1 MVNREVLF
9 FYVARGKPKPSK
21 RLLVQMNSQDP
32 FFKIRPT
39 KRSNPEARTT
49 LDSIHRS
56 HLEKLIDENKSIESV
71 RSDLQSL
78 KEQHDDSTND
88 IEKVKYEREMKDIEN
103 KLIELT
109 GEKNVFEYF
118 LETGPILY
126 EYYDIQEKINRGI
139 EVKQTKQGKSQP
151 GSIWAALENAAE
163 KTDEVGGVINKGGSE
178 TLARSSLLNKY
189 LQKIDPEHAK
199 ETAVLNQLQDTYG
212 KCDECNCEMIF
223 STNEA
228 VFSCPECGFQEFI
241 LIDSD
246 KPSYKDP
253 PREISYYAYKRINHF
268 NEWLAQFQA
277 KESTEIPKEVY
288 DSIIAELKKE
298 RINDLSSLNRSKI
311 REILKKLKMN
321 KYYEHTPHITNRL
334 NGQNAPVMTRETEE
348 KLRHMFIEIQPSFQ
362 KHCPKDRSNFLSY
375 SYVLYKF
382 CELLDLDEYLHCFP
396 LLKNKDKLYAQDKI
410 WQNICIDLKWQFIRS
425 I

>member
-1 MVNREVLF
+1 MS
-9 FYVARGKPKPSK
+9 AA
-21 RLLVQMNSQDP
+21 DP

-49 LDSIHRS
+49 LDSIHHV
-56 HLEKLIDENKSIESV
+56 HLDKLLEEANSLESIESEIKV
-71 RSDLQSL
+71 LLQRYNEVNDVEKIKIDREIQDLKLKFKELRS
-78 KEQHDDSTND
+78 KE
-88 IEKVKYEREMKDIEN
+88 
-103 KLIELT
+103 
-109 GEKNVFEYF
+109 NVYKYF
-118 LETGPILY
+118 LETGTILY
-126 EYYDIQEKINRGI
+126 DYYDVQDKISMGV
-139 EVKQTKQGKSQP
+139 ETKQTKQQGKAKP
-151 GSIWAALENAAE
+151 GSIWAALQDAAE
-163 KTDEVGGVINKGGSE
+163 EENQPLEEESNPKQENLS
-178 TLARSSLLNKY
+178 RNHLLYKY

-199 ETAVLNQLQDTYG
+199 ENAVNTQLQDTYG
-212 KCDECNCEMIF
+212 NCDECGNEMIF

-228 VFSCPECGFQEFI
+228 VFSCPHCGNQEFI
-241 LIDSD
+241 LVDSD

-277 KESTEIPKEVY
+277 KESTEIPNEVY
-288 DSIIAELKKE
+288 ELIVSELKKE
-298 RINDLSSLNRSKI
+298 RINDLTSLNRSKV
-311 REILKKLKMN
+311 REILKKLKLN

-334 NGQNAPVMTRETEE
+334 NGQNAPIMTRETEE

-382 CELLDLDEYLHCFP
+382 CELLELDEYLHCFP
-396 LLKNKDKLYAQDKI
+396 LLKNKDKLYQQDKI
-410 WQNICIDLKWQFIRS
+410 WQNICADLKWQFIRS

>member
-1 MVNREVLF
+1 
-9 FYVARGKPKPSK
+9 
-21 RLLVQMNSQDP
+21 MNSQDP

-88 IEKVKYEREMKDIEN
+88 IEKVKYEREMKDIEH

-163 KTDEVGGVINKGGSE
+163 KTEGEVGVIGKGGSE

>member
-1 MVNREVLF
+1 
-9 FYVARGKPKPSK
+9 
-21 RLLVQMNSQDP
+21 MNSQDP

-71 RSDLQSL
+71 RSDLNEL
-78 KEQHDDSTND
+78 ARLHDTSTND
-88 IEKVKYEREMKDIEN
+88 IEKVKYERDMKDIEH
-103 KLIELT
+103 KLVELT

-139 EVKQTKQGKSQP
+139 EVKQVKQGRSQP
-151 GSIWAALENAAE
+151 GSIWAALESAAE
-163 KTDEVGGVINKGGSE
+163 KTDAEVGGVIGKGGSE

-382 CELLDLDEYLHCFP
+382 CELLVLDEYLHCFP
-396 LLKNKDKLYAQDKI
+396 LLKIKDKLYAQDMI

>member
-1 MVNREVLF
+1 
-9 FYVARGKPKPSK
+9 
-21 RLLVQMNSQDP
+21 MNSQDP

-71 RSDLQSL
+71 RSDLNEL
-78 KEQHDDSTND
+78 ARLHDNSTND
-88 IEKVKYEREMKDIEN
+88 IEKVKYERDMKDIQH
-103 KLIELT
+103 KLVELT

-151 GSIWAALENAAE
+151 GSIWAALESAAE
-163 KTDEVGGVINKGGSE
+163 KTDAEVGGVIGKGGSE

-396 LLKNKDKLYAQDKI
+396 LLKNKDKLYAQYKI

>member
-1 MVNREVLF
+1 MP
-9 FYVARGKPKPSK
+9 RGKPKPSK

-71 RSDLQSL
+71 RSDL
-78 KEQHDDSTND
+78 HDLARLHDSSTND
-88 IEKVKYEREMKDIEN
+88 IEKVKYEREMKDIEH
-103 KLIELT
+103 KLVELT

-163 KTDEVGGVINKGGSE
+163 KTEVESGVIGKGGSE

>member
-1 MVNREVLF
+1 MT
-9 FYVARGKPKPSK
+9 ST
-21 RLLVQMNSQDP
+21 DP

-49 LDSIHRS
+49 LDSIHHS
-56 HLEKLIDENKSIESV
+56 HLEKLLDESKSVDQLE
-71 RSDLQSL
+71 LQYKEL
-78 KEQHDDSTND
+78 KQKYDEANN
-88 IEKVKYEREMKDIEN
+88 IEKVKIERDLRDLRGRIR
-103 KLIELT
+103 ELKSN
-109 GEKNVFEYF
+109 KNVYQYY
-118 LETGPILY
+118 LDTGQILY
-126 EYYDIQEKINRGI
+126 DYYDIQDKINMGV
-139 EVKQTKQGKSQP
+139 ETKQTKATKAKP
-151 GSIWAALENAAE
+151 GSIWAALEEAAE
-163 KTDEVGGVINKGGSE
+163 RDEEPVEQEATPKQEILGRNH
-178 TLARSSLLNKY
+178 LLLKY
-189 LQKIDPEHAK
+189 LQKVDPEHAK
-199 ETAVLNQLQDTYG
+199 ENAVVNQLQDTYG
-212 KCDECNCEMIF
+212 TCDECGTEMIF

-228 VFSCPECGFQEFI
+228 VFSCPNCGNQEFI

-277 KESTEIPKEVY
+277 KESTEIPNEVY
-288 DSIIAELKKE
+288 DMIVAELKKE
-298 RINDLSSLNRSKI
+298 RMNDLSSLTRSKI
-311 REILKKLKMN
+311 REILKKLKLN

-334 NGQNAPVMTRETEE
+334 NGQNAPIMTRETEE

-382 CELLDLDEYLHCFP
+382 CELLELDEYLHCFP
-396 LLKNKDKLYAQDKI
+396 LLKNKDKLYQQDKI
-410 WQNICIDLKWQFIRS
+410 WQNICADLKWQFIRS

>member
-1 MVNREVLF
+1 M
-9 FYVARGKPKPSK
+9 ARGKPKPSK

-163 KTDEVGGVINKGGSE
+163 KTDEVGIVSKGGSE

>member
-1 MVNREVLF
+1 M
-9 FYVARGKPKPSK
+9 STT
-21 RLLVQMNSQDP
+21 DP

-49 LDSIHRS
+49 LDSIHHV
-56 HLEKLIDENKSIESV
+56 HLEKLMDEANSIDIIEA
-71 RSDLQSL
+71 Q
-78 KEQHDDSTND
+78 
-88 IEKVKYEREMKDIEN
+88 MKDLLTKYSQVNDVEKIKIDREIQDLKSKFKELRAKEN
-103 KLIELT
+103 VYK
-109 GEKNVFEYF
+109 YF
-118 LETGPILY
+118 LETGTILY
-126 EYYDIQEKINRGI
+126 DYYDMQDKISMGVETRQVN
-139 EVKQTKQGKSQP
+139 QQGKAKP
-151 GSIWAALENAAE
+151 GSIWAALQDAAE
-163 KTDEVGGVINKGGSE
+163 EE
-178 TLARSSLLNKY
+178 TTVAAEEATPKQENLSRNFLLNKY

-199 ETAVLNQLQDTYG
+199 ENAVNTQLQDTYG
-212 KCDECNCEMIF
+212 NCDECGNEMIF

-228 VFSCPECGFQEFI
+228 VFSCPNCGNQEFI

-277 KESTEIPKEVY
+277 KESTEIPNEVY
-288 DSIIAELKKE
+288 EMIVSELKKE
-298 RINDLSSLNRSKI
+298 RINDLTSLNRSKV
-311 REILKKLKMN
+311 REILKKLKLN

-334 NGQNAPVMTRETEE
+334 NGQNAPIMTRETEE

-382 CELLDLDEYLHCFP
+382 CELLELDEYLHCFP
-396 LLKNKDKLYAQDKI
+396 LLKNKDKLYQQDKI
-410 WQNICIDLKWQFIRS
+410 WQNICADLKWQFIRS